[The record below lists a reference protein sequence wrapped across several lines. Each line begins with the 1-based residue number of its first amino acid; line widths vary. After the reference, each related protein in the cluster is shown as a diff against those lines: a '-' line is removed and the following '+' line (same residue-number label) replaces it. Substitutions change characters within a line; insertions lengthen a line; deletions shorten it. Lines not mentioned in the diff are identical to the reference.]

1 MTGQTNAVKL
11 DEQFTADGT
20 SYIRRPYSFFHG
32 ALGHRAP
39 GAELIIAGKIYS
51 LSCSRSRECRYTY
64 KRFAAEL
71 GVSLST
77 VARSIKSLKEHGVII
92 QDKRKTGAA
101 YKFVEAPKDQRRYIR
116 TERWMIETSFEVR
129 TKSGKIV
136 TRRLIESEKTV
147 LSHIWTHCTSGKTG
161 GTCSGSARSW
171 AGMLQMDE
179 KTVKKAIRNLLGA
192 GLIVRPAEDRG
203 VNGYKRSTYHIN
215 GRIVRKLE
223 RASRR
228 AHRAQDRRTDAE
240 LAADARTERERVYA
254 ARREAAESR
263 AESYL
268 RRIMQDAAYAHAER
282 RGRKLDIE
290 IAKAELYSPAD
301 VARLRREAA
310 ELQAQKAARMQALGV
325 SADDL
330 KPQYICPL
338 CRDTG
343 YLPGGRP
350 CGCYSPQR

>member
-1 MTGQTNAVKL
+1 MTRQINAVKL
-11 DEQFTADGT
+11 DEQFRADGT

-39 GAELIIAGKIYS
+39 CAELIIAGKIYS

-64 KRFAAEL
+64 KRFSAEL
-71 GVSLST
+71 GVSRST
-77 VARSIKSLKEHGVII
+77 VARSIRSLKERGII
-92 QDKRKTGAA
+92 SQDKRKTGAA
-101 YKFVEAPKDQRRYIR
+101 YKFIKLPDGQRRFLR
-116 TERWMIETSFEVR
+116 TERWMLETSFEIR
-129 TKSGKIV
+129 AKSGKIV
-136 TRRLIESEKTV
+136 MRRLLKSEIDV
-147 LSHIWTHCTSGKTG
+147 LSLIWTHCTSGKTG

-171 AGMLQMDE
+171 AGILGRSD

-192 GLIVRPAEDRG
+192 GLIVRPQEDRG
-203 VNGYKRSTYHIN
+203 VNGHKRSTYRLN
-215 GRIVRKLE
+215 GRIVRELE

-228 AHRAQDRRTDAE
+228 ARRAQDRRTDAE

-330 KPQYICPL
+330 KPHYSCPL

-350 CGCYSPQR
+350 CGCYSPQK